1 MTNTYS
7 CKSSAAVII
16 NTWALL
22 SRGSAGCLN
31 PEVRRTRA
39 RVSSV
44 SGVCGASSD
53 PGVCRAQAG
62 VSLVSG
68 VCWPGPQAFDSLRPA
83 GTYRCESLLLR
94 ALYPSSGNR
103 DPGLVITGEDRRPW
117 PGQRGCPVSLRPRF
131 PFSFADFCL
140 FNILFAYMEKQE
152 NG

>member
-1 MTNTYS
+1 MPTQLTTP
-7 CKSSAAVII
+7 SARG
-16 NTWALL
+16 LL
-22 SRGSAGCLN
+22 C
-31 PEVRRTRA
+31 PHTR
-39 RVSSV
+39 STS
-44 SGVCGASSD
+44 
-53 PGVCRAQAG
+53 GVCRAQAG